1 MKKIKG
7 IIFDADGTLLDSMQ
21 MWRTLASEYI
31 KSQGCVPEDGLDA
44 KVRNITTGECAEYFI
59 NNYRIKKSAESIC
72 SEIKSRYENFY
83 SEEVNLKPGVKDFLS
98 KMQSEGVKMCI
109 ATATYK
115 GLVNSAV
122 SRHGCDKYFCKILT
136 CDEVGA
142 GKDKPDIF
150 YKSAEILGFEPSEIA
165 VFEDSLHAVKT
176 AKQAGFYVVGVFD
189 STSEDDWDEIMKVSD
204 DAVKLYEN
212 LI

>member
-1 MKKIKG
+1 MKRIKG

-21 MWRTLASEYI
+21 MWRTIASEYI
-31 KSQGCVPEDGLDA
+31 KSQGCVPESGLDTR
-44 KVRNITTGECAEYFI
+44 VRNITTTECAEYFI
-59 NNYRIKKSAESIC
+59 NNYGLKKSAEEIC
-72 SEIKSRYENFY
+72 SEIKSRYESFY
-83 SEEVNLKPGVKDFLS
+83 AEEVSLKPGVKEFLE
-98 KMQSEGVKMCI
+98 KMHSEGVKMCI

-122 SRHGCDKYFCKILT
+122 SRHGCDKYFCDIIT

-150 YKSAEILGFEPSEIA
+150 YKSAEILGFEPCDIA

-176 AKQAGFYVVGVFD
+176 AVKAGFYVVGVYD
-189 STSEDDWDEIMKVSD
+189 STSDDDWNDICKISD
-204 DAVKLYEN
+204 YNKKTFED
-212 LI
+212 I